1 VYQGILTDQKEMLF
15 NGMDKNESVKG
26 IIRLFD
32 DEVEQAIIDNYV
44 VAGLEFGRD
53 IVVEKREISD
63 ELEAAIRE
71 EIDILR
77 ELTDLQ
83 DSTIDQIEEQI
94 AEGVSQGMTTKDIQL
109 LISDSGVFDAVRA
122 LRIARTITGAG
133 AAQGQWLS
141 GKLTGAD
148 TKVWQTAG
156 DSHVRERHQRLNGQ
170 ERLIDDLFSNGARYP
185 VDPLLSAAERINCRC
200 SMTFAM
206 KEEVPFSTAS
216 GAYKN

>member
-1 VYQGILTDQKEMLF
+1 
-15 NGMDKNESVKG
+15 MDKGESVKG

-32 DEVEQAIIDNYV
+32 DELEEAIIGNYV

-53 IVVEKREISD
+53 IVVEKREVSD

-83 DSTIDQIEEQI
+83 DSTIEQIEDQI

-109 LISDSGVFDAVRA
+109 LISDAGVFDAVRA

-133 AAQGQWLS
+133 ASQGQWIS

-148 TKVWQTAG
+148 TKVWITAG
-156 DSHVRERHQRLNGQ
+156 DSHVRKRHQRLNGQ
-170 ERLIDDLFSNGARYP
+170 ERLIDDTFSNGARYP
-185 VDPLLSAAERINCRC
+185 VDPLLSAG
-200 SMTFAM
+200 
-206 KEEVPFSTAS
+206 
-216 GAYKN
+216 GAY